1 MPTNKNKNFPTI
13 ILGGWY
19 QRTTLHLSEI
29 YDFLALT
36 HSRLPLSAQ
45 KLITLHQKLNINS
58 VSRQADYLEFVQAKT
73 EDDIEIRYYE
83 DGLYILKTKSLR
95 IKKAQKKL
103 QNYFDNFFNPAI
115 SYIFSLGAPTPKVLA
130 DIKIHNPVAVLID
143 KSQIK
148 KIKFDKKN
156 FGEVYSK
163 ISSKNLTVHKT
174 PKYIFI
180 ESPQAN
186 QNAMNLVETQ
196 IFFREFKDQLERY
209 LNIHREIWEDISQ
222 IKEQRFIKGKQVEPI
237 RQKLDSQQK
246 TVNLINSRI
255 LQMST
260 YIKTRASIAQKFN
273 LKEDLLSIFQ
283 YKFETLSN
291 THIYIKEIWKM
302 TSDYL
307 STAIGII
314 VEIKNQSTTNN
325 IKSLSLI
332 TAIGVLSGITNYFTK
347 DEFPVF
353 TPAGFSYFIFL
364 VVCAFLVN
372 QIISLVYQH
381 IKYEL
386 KFSKDKKQ

>member
-1 MPTNKNKNFPTI
+1 MSISKNKNPPTI
-13 ILGGWY
+13 VLGGWY

-29 YDFLALT
+29 YDFLALA
-36 HSRLPLSAQ
+36 HSRLPLSTQ
-45 KLITLHQKLNINS
+45 KLTALHQKLNINS
-58 VSRQADYLEFVQAKT
+58 VSRQADYLEFVQATTK
-73 EDDIEIRYYE
+73 DNIEIRYYE
-83 DGLYILKTKSLR
+83 DGLYILKIKSSD

-115 SYIFSLGAPTPKVLA
+115 SYIFSLGAPTPKILA
-130 DIKIHNPVAVLID
+130 NIKIHNPLAVLINKD
-143 KSQIK
+143 QVK
-148 KIKFDKKN
+148 KIKFDKQN

-163 ISSKNLTVHKT
+163 ISSKDLTVYKT
-174 PKYIFI
+174 PQYIFI

-196 IFFREFKDQLERY
+196 IFFREFKDQLEKY
-209 LNIHREIWEDISQ
+209 LNIHRQIWEDISQ
-222 IKEQRFIKGKQVEPI
+222 IKEQRFIKGKQVESV
-237 RQKLDSQQK
+237 RQKLDAQQK

-255 LQMST
+255 TQMSS
-260 YIKTRASIAQKFN
+260 YVKTRASIAQKFN
-273 LKEDLLSIFQ
+273 LEQDLLSIFQ

-291 THIYIKEIWKM
+291 THLYIKEIWKM

-307 STAIGII
+307 STAIGVI

-325 IKSLSLI
+325 IKSLSFI

-347 DEFPVF
+347 NEFPVF
-353 TPAGFSYFIFL
+353 TSVGFLYFVFL
-364 VVCAFLVN
+364 VICAFLVN

-386 KFSKDKKQ
+386 KFSKDKK